1 MANGKKNSN
10 IQRNSFSKQA
20 YDYILN
26 RIFKG
31 ELTPGTRLKERE
43 LANELGI
50 SHIPIREALRKL
62 EHEYWV
68 KIVPYEGAF
77 VRQLGPVEMEEIYQ
91 VRYALEGL
99 AIQLAIG
106 KMDQKSLNKLE
117 QILKDEE
124 EYLQLDMKTRDFSTF
139 PDLQFHRLIIET
151 AANDRLKHIISTFDV
166 QSRSLTPILGDKL
179 TQEQRRESHNEHI
192 GLYKAIVAKD
202 PETAEKLIKHHLT
215 KAMVRNVNWLKEH
228 GGDDQSEDMTG
239 QKNGEDSHI
248 VKELIER

>member
-43 LANELGI
+43 LAKELGI

-179 TQEQRRESHNEHI
+179 TQEQRRESHTEHI
-192 GLYKAIVAKD
+192 GLYKAIVAND
-202 PETAEKLIKHHLT
+202 PETAEMLIKQHLT
-215 KAMVRNVNWLKEH
+215 KAMVRSVNWLKEH
-228 GGDDQSEDMTG
+228 GSNDEADDMPKKTKTE
-239 QKNGEDSHI
+239 ESHAL
-248 VKELIER
+248 KELIER